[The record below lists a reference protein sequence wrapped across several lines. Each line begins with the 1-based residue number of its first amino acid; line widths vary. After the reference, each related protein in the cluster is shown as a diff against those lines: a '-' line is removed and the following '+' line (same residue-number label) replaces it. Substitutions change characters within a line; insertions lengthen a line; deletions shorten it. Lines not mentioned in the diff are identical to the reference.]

1 MTDRIDYADRARRV
15 LEAIEIHKDNFD
27 MYHWVFFEGELDAL
41 EPNADPECGTTLC
54 VAGWAAHLDG
64 WRIRRSDSLAEKNG
78 IVRPIANVGLQF
90 LGLKSDDIFFDS
102 DEEVAKTF
110 LRELA
115 KGRPESEVY
124 EEYAT
129 DTGVFGKEETFVS
142 PTPSTSS

>member
-1 MTDRIDYADRARRV
+1 MTDRIDYAVRARRV

-129 DTGVFGKEETFVS
+129 DTGPFSKEETLV
-142 PTPSTSS
+142 